1 MRIISVKTL
10 KDFSVNHPKIK
21 QPLKIWLDF
30 VENADWDSPAKIK
43 SCFNTVDFLP
53 DDRVV
58 FNIGGNNYRIVCK
71 IKYPY
76 RIIYIRF
83 IGTHKEYDH
92 IDAKTI

>member
-10 KDFSVNHPKIK
+10 KDFAANHPNIK

-30 VENADWDSPAKIK
+30 VEKADWDSPAKIK
-43 SCFNTVDFLP
+43 SHFNTADFLP
-53 DDRVV
+53 NDRVI
-58 FNIGGNNYRIVCK
+58 FNIGGNNYRIVCA

-76 RIIYIRF
+76 RVMYVRF
-83 IGTHKEYDH
+83 IGTHKEYGQ